1 MAKASIVKWSRIWI
15 CIDKSPFS
23 GLAILFENAL
33 KTEFIER
40 FGCARNGTSS
50 SGNQNLTPPYNIYFC
65 HITNVKW
72 SQICTWTV
80 RKCFFCGYLIFSPI
94 SNWNLYCNRK
104 FLHSPE
110 KNRAREKTKTVL
122 KSHWHGEQ
130 LGNMAI
136 TWSWLLYFK
145 NHPTA
150 VTPPPSTLIQFWGP
164 PPLST
169 KSG

>member
-1 MAKASIVKWSRIWI
+1 MVSDLDLHWQKSFFWPSHFIWKCVKNRIYWTFWV
-15 CIDKSPFS
+15 CQKWNFQQWKSKS
-23 GLAILFENAL
+23 DTTLQYILL
-33 KTEFIER
+33 PHYYCKVVSDLHLDR
-40 FGCARNGTSS
+40 
-50 SGNQNLTPPYNIYFC
+50 QKVL
-65 HITNVKW
+65 
-72 SQICTWTV
+72 
-80 RKCFFCGYLIFSPI
+80 FCGYFIFSPI
-94 SNWNLYCNRK
+94 SNWNLYCNPK
-104 FLHSPE
+104 ILHSPE

>member
-65 HITNVKW
+65 HITIVKW

-80 RKCFFCGYLIFSPI
+80 RKCFFVDILFLAPFPI
-94 SNWNLYCNRK
+94 EISIVTQKFYTHRKKIGLERKQKLFWNHTGMENNLGTWPLPEVGC
-104 FLHSPE
+104 FLL
-110 KNRAREKTKTVL
+110 R
-122 KSHWHGEQ
+122 
-130 LGNMAI
+130 I
-136 TWSWLLYFK
+136 TLPY
-145 NHPTA
+145 
-150 VTPPPSTLIQFWGP
+150 QCCM
-164 PPLST
+164 PLHNS
-169 KSG
+169 